1 MQTTLHTLC
10 LPRHLILSRLLEQG
24 LRDARLRLQRW
35 HAAARERR
43 HARDVLMSLR
53 SLDDRTLR
61 DIGFH
66 RSEIAATAAIAGH
79 PIDPDRARAMRSVFG
94 PSM

>member
-10 LPRHLILSRLLEQG
+10 LPRHLILSRLFEQW
-24 LRDARLRLQRW
+24 LRDAGLRLQRW
-35 HAAARERR
+35 HAPARKRR
-43 HARDVLMSLR
+43 HDRDMLMSLR
-53 SLDDRTLR
+53 GLDDRTLH

-79 PIDPDRARAMRSVFG
+79 PINPDRARVMRSVFG
-94 PSM
+94 PSI